1 MGPTRQCH
9 LPNAKV
15 NIGRLSKRSLESWA
29 AQLGVL
35 HVADGVPENQRA
47 MTLQRE
53 LARLARNGTDMR
65 NGQLRRL
72 PMSESEWPN
81 MPYRLLHG
89 LPMKGAIAKDDPR
102 RDTELSNEQI
112 KDFIMTKL
120 GGKKKRR
127 ALKWI
132 DKRIEKGISGADAD
146 DDDDEE

>member
-1 MGPTRQCH
+1 MTCVLERESVGCRHEPSSDDGVREGGEVFKHLGTRAAGNGAVDDIFGLELLVEIVEDGVEH
-9 LPNAKV
+9 LNW
-15 NIGRLSKRSLESWA
+15 G
-29 AQLGVL
+29 LGVL

-89 LPMKGAIAKDDPR
+89 LPMKGAIAR
-102 RDTELSNEQI
+102 
-112 KDFIMTKL
+112 
-120 GGKKKRR
+120 
-127 ALKWI
+127 
-132 DKRIEKGISGADAD
+132 
-146 DDDDEE
+146 